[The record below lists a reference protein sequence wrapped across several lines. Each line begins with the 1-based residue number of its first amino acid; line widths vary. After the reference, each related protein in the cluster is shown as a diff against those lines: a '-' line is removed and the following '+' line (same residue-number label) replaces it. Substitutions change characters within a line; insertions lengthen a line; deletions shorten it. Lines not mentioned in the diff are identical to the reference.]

1 MASIIHAFICCWFL
15 ISANADIFSSMTY
28 STDKPSVP
36 KKKSIFTPGKLN
48 KDAVEKCPDGFVR
61 FQDSCYNF
69 YSEKFSWPEALIF
82 CRAFNYT
89 LVTLTTIDQYT
100 FIKGHLTTITDVSKV
115 QIRSTTP
122 SPYFYGSRFGTPS
135 PYSSRSRFGWQNQ
148 NTPRSRI
155 DNLSSNS
162 GGYISSG
169 FWTAGTS
176 ADLQGHW
183 KWVTNKQTIDFDQ
196 FNATDPTKS
205 SFSGMLLSTNQQSG
219 CLALEKSTGFNVARV
234 DCMTPQHF
242 ICERHDSQ

>member
-1 MASIIHAFICCWFL
+1 MAFFIHAFICCWFL

-89 LVTLTTIDQYT
+89 LVTLTTIDQYK
-100 FIKGHLTTITDVSKV
+100 FIKGHLTTIT
-115 QIRSTTP
+115 
-122 SPYFYGSRFGTPS
+122 
-135 PYSSRSRFGWQNQ
+135 
-148 NTPRSRI
+148 
-155 DNLSSNS
+155 

>member
-100 FIKGHLTTITDVSKV
+100 FIKGHLTTIT
-115 QIRSTTP
+115 
-122 SPYFYGSRFGTPS
+122 
-135 PYSSRSRFGWQNQ
+135 
-148 NTPRSRI
+148 
-155 DNLSSNS
+155 